1 MFAGALELNGVH
13 KRFGKYAVLHDI
25 TWSISRAECV
35 AITGSNGAGKSTMSH
50 VIAGLANPSVG
61 SRIEHGTSMR
71 VGYVPERFP
80 APRFRPS
87 EYLRHMAGIQGM
99 DKQEAKRI
107 DAMLNVFR
115 LQDMKMTLCSKGCAK
130 GQYHAGPASPAR
142 FIGSG

>member
-1 MFAGALELNGVH
+1 MP
-13 KRFGKYAVLHDI
+13 
-25 TWSISRAECV
+25 
-35 AITGSNGAGKSTMSH
+35 H

-99 DKQEAKRI
+99 DKQEAAEADRCHAECVSI
-107 DAMLNVFR
+107 AGHEDDAML
-115 LQDMKMTLCSKGCAK
+115 QGDAAK